1 MQQIAVFISGTG
13 SNARVLIDYL
23 ARSPVGRVRLLVAN
37 RADAPGL
44 QMAAERGVETLV
56 LDRREFYD
64 TENLLQELRRRRIEF
79 IALAGFLWLVPP
91 YLVRAYT
98 GRMVNIHPALLPKY
112 GGKGMY
118 GRHVHRAVRAA
129 GEDESGITIHWVT
142 EEYDEG
148 NVILQ
153 ARTPLAAGDTA
164 EQIGARVLELEH
176 RHYAPVVEQLLQKN
190 IRSKF

>member
-1 MQQIAVFISGTG
+1 MQQIAVFVSGTG

-23 ARSPVGRVRLLVAN
+23 ARSPVGRVRLLISN
-37 RADAPGL
+37 RADAPAL
-44 QMAAERGVETLV
+44 RMAAERGVETLM
-56 LDRREFYD
+56 LDRREFYE

-91 YLVRAYT
+91 YLVRAYA

-118 GRHVHRAVRAA
+118 GSRVHRAVRAA

-148 NVILQ
+148 NIILQ